1 MRGERAIRV
10 IITAGASGLGAAIAD
25 AFLGQGAQV
34 HTCDI
39 DQAAVERRRAEQ
51 SNLAIEALDV
61 RDFDALRAWT
71 ERAVAA
77 MGGCDVLINN
87 AGVAGPVGLAEE
99 ISIDRWRDCMQIN
112 LDAQLVTCQ
121 AAIPTM
127 KAQGSGV
134 ILNMSSTS
142 GLYGTPNRAAYTAS
156 KWGVIGL
163 TKTLAIELGPFGI
176 RCNAICPASVEGE
189 RIDRVLASQA
199 EATGETIDGVRE
211 DYTAGTSL
219 RRFARASEIADMC
232 VFLASSNAA
241 FVSGQVIAV
250 DGNTETYR
258 MT

>member
-10 IITAGASGLGAAIAD
+10 IITAGPSGLGAAIAD

-51 SNLAIEALDV
+51 SNLAMEALDV

-127 KAQGSGV
+127 KAQGIRSDPQHV
-134 ILNMSSTS
+134 FN
-142 GLYGTPNRAAYTAS
+142 
-156 KWGVIGL
+156 
-163 TKTLAIELGPFGI
+163 LGPLWHPKPGGLHGQQVGRDWADQDFG
-176 RCNAICPASVEGE
+176 
-189 RIDRVLASQA
+189 D
-199 EATGETIDGVRE
+199 
-211 DYTAGTSL
+211 
-219 RRFARASEIADMC
+219 
-232 VFLASSNAA
+232 
-241 FVSGQVIAV
+241 
-250 DGNTETYR
+250 
-258 MT
+258 